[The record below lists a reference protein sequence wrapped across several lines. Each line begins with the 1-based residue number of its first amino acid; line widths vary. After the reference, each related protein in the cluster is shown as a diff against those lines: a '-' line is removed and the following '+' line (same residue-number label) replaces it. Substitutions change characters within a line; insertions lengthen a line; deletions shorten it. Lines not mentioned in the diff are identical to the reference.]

1 MIKGSIQ
8 EAEIVIIHIY
18 ALSIGTSKYIRQ
30 TLTIKGEIGSKTM
43 IVWDFNTLVTP
54 IDRSS
59 KQKINNEKQ
68 VLNNTIDQI
77 DLTDSYRTSQS

>member
-1 MIKGSIQ
+1 MG
-8 EAEIVIIHIY
+8 
-18 ALSIGTSKYIRQ
+18 L
-30 TLTIKGEIGSKTM
+30 
-43 IVWDFNTLVTP
+43 NTLVTP